1 MEALDLALQ
10 ELPRSSKYEV
20 RRFSDDGAVVVD
32 GTIANVFIGGT
43 LIGTFDEED
52 DDRGPR
58 NVLVVTLAKSGQL
71 HLQRLAAAFGLDDEY
86 VRRLRRKEEAG
97 GFGAVLGKRQGK
109 NSTVRPELRAAWFAM
124 FDAGQTPKDAHREQP
139 RKGRHSYS
147 TAWRI
152 HDEWKRTRAAE
163 PTKRTLPAEPRPP
176 SEGQLVLWQTAT
188 AATAAED
195 LVMPEEP
202 SAEIVPMTAQPVRGG
217 KMIQHV
223 GSWML
228 LALAGELGLHEEA
241 QHAFESRNRDGLRI
255 ALDAVI
261 CALAIKQFVVEGVR
275 RLATP
280 TGPALLRAERVPT
293 PSGVRKLLG
302 RLLEQTDGG
311 AALDAR
317 MAARFI
323 AAARSDDGP
332 AVFYIDNHMRPYTG
346 QHVVRKGWRM
356 QDRRVLP
363 GTSDYYV
370 HDEDGRPVFRVA
382 VPSHDSLTTWLP
394 PLAKRLREA
403 LGKDEQIVL
412 AFDRAGAFAEP
423 LADLRDTGFDFVT
436 YERKPYPSYRRAPF
450 LRRRLPETRSGCTR
464 VGCATSAP
472 AVAAFAGSRSGPRTV
487 VR

>member
-1 MEALDLALQ
+1 M
-10 ELPRSSKYEV
+10 
-20 RRFSDDGAVVVD
+20 VD

-255 ALDAVI
+255 AL
-261 CALAIKQFVVEGVR
+261 
-275 RLATP
+275 
-280 TGPALLRAERVPT
+280 
-293 PSGVRKLLG
+293 
-302 RLLEQTDGG
+302 
-311 AALDAR
+311 
-317 MAARFI
+317 
-323 AAARSDDGP
+323 
-332 AVFYIDNHMRPYTG
+332 MR
-346 QHVVRKGWRM
+346 
-356 QDRRVLP
+356 
-363 GTSDYYV
+363 
-370 HDEDGRPVFRVA
+370 
-382 VPSHDSLTTWLP
+382 
-394 PLAKRLREA
+394 
-403 LGKDEQIVL
+403 
-412 AFDRAGAFAEP
+412 
-423 LADLRDTGFDFVT
+423 
-436 YERKPYPSYRRAPF
+436 
-450 LRRRLPETRSGCTR
+450 
-464 VGCATSAP
+464 
-472 AVAAFAGSRSGPRTV
+472 
-487 VR
+487 